1 MWQLSQISTYACHY
15 HNIIIKPF
23 IQSLELPEFGE
34 VYLKVLMEEMKRR
47 RMEMEVL
54 GKGEESVN
62 GENNKDWDGTVSTSA
77 RLVCFGS

>member
-1 MWQLSQISTYACHY
+1 M
-15 HNIIIKPF
+15 
-23 IQSLELPEFGE
+23 PEFGE
-34 VYLKVLMEEMKRR
+34 VYLRVLMEEMKRR

-77 RLVCFGS
+77 RLVCFRS